1 MKSPGATRKA
11 QERERRKAA
20 GEHYLQKWIP
30 KACLPSIEEAIGK
43 ILQEY
48 ESTKPNPKDETQ

>member
-30 KACLPSIEEAIGK
+30 KACLPQIEEAIEK
-43 ILQEY
+43 ILQDY
-48 ESTKPNPKDETQ
+48 QSTQPNRKDESQ